1 MAEVKKVLVARDF
14 CGLIVGQRRMPG
26 RAGGRYRFCIVLPT
40 LFVVILFFSGR
51 AAPAF
56 ANELLIVQSSEL
68 QPYHQAA
75 EGVLE
80 ALYPIA
86 SRRGPKAV
94 LPFTVDRV
102 VLDTATDDEDW
113 PQRFMRYRP
122 SAIVA
127 IGKSALEQT
136 LKLQG
141 VAVVHVM
148 VPGGEQIVGRR
159 EKVSGVSMVV
169 PAETVLASLRT
180 HHPHIRRIVVL
191 YHPDYSATF
200 IADARDAAL
209 RLGFELVALPTSSPQ
224 EVARLLNSV
233 QEKVQALWMI
243 PDPHVLTDETVQTFL
258 DYSLKKRIV
267 LLTFAEKYLKSGAT
281 FGVAV
286 DNTEMGREAGRMALN
301 ILEGKD
307 ISPRGSKSQ
316 VAYRVFQNTDLIERM
331 AALDVPLRYSLQ

>member
-1 MAEVKKVLVARDF
+1 MARDF

-26 RAGGRYRFCIVLPT
+26 RAGGRCRFCVSLPA
-40 LFVVILFFSGR
+40 LLVVILLFLGI
-51 AAPAF
+51 AAPAS

-75 EGVLE
+75 EGVLA

-86 SRRGPKAV
+86 SRGGPKAL
-94 LPFTVDRV
+94 LPFTVDKV
-102 VLDTATDDEDW
+102 VLDTTTDDEDW
-113 PQRFMRYRP
+113 PQRLMKYCP
-122 SAIVA
+122 SVIVA

-148 VPGGEQIVGRR
+148 VPGGEQIAGRR
-159 EKVSGVSMVV
+159 ENVSGVSMIV

-191 YHPDYSATF
+191 YHPEYSATF

-209 RLGFELVALPTSSPQ
+209 RLGFELVALPTFAPQ

-243 PDPHVLTDETVQTFL
+243 PDPHVLSNETIQTFL

-307 ISPRGSKSQ
+307 ISPRGPTSQ